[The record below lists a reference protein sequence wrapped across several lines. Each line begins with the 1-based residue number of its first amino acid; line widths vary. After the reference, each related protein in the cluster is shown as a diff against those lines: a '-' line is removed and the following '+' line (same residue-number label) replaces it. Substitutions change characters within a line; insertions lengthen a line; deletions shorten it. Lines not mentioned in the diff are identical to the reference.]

1 MYVVG
6 FEPTKHNALELES
19 NPFDRSGIR
28 THKFIKKNI
37 SIHDGIRTR
46 NLEIRSLTRYPIAPH
61 RQILVEENR
70 RTECKCME
78 GASIPRSVAH

>member
-28 THKFIKKNI
+28 THKIIKKYKL
-37 SIHDGIRTR
+37 SMTGFEPATLR
-46 NLEIRSLTRYPIAPH
+46 LEVSRAIQLRHTDDIQLLVRFNSL
-61 RQILVEENR
+61 
-70 RTECKCME
+70 
-78 GASIPRSVAH
+78 

>member
-1 MYVVG
+1 MKVIIKSNLYVVG

-28 THKFIKKNI
+28 THKIIKNI
-37 SIHDGIRTR
+37 IIHDGIRTR

-61 RQILVEENR
+61 GQYPITSKV
-70 RTECKCME
+70 
-78 GASIPRSVAH
+78 

>member
-28 THKFIKKNI
+28 THKFIKKI
-37 SIHDGIRTR
+37 
-46 NLEIRSLTRYPIAPH
+46 
-61 RQILVEENR
+61 
-70 RTECKCME
+70 
-78 GASIPRSVAH
+78 